1 MFGEITPFLKI
12 ARFRRVTQVEPGQCR
27 LSVPSFKAMRQDTFL
42 TTAAE
47 KKKNNNNNNNKN

>member
-1 MFGEITPFLKI
+1 MFGEITQFLKI

-47 KKKNNNNNNNKN
+47 KKKNNNN